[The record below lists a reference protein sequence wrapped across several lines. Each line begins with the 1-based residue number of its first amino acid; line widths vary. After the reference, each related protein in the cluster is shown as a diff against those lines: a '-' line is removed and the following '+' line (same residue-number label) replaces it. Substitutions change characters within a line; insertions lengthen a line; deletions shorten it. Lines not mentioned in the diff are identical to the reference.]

1 MPQNFLKGLPIKRHA
16 KRRSRVRL
24 QITKNAVSKIKELR
38 LKEKKDALKLEIE
51 MER

>member
-1 MPQNFLKGLPIKRHA
+1 MQRGDPE
-16 KRRSRVRL
+16 SDC
-24 QITKNAVSKIKELR
+24 TKNAVSKIKELR